1 MKGTPYISHMQVSRF
16 TDLLEKPLE
25 IIQESDLS
33 ALRQIVETYPYFQA
47 ARGMELIGLKN
58 ANSFKYNAALK
69 KHAAYTS
76 DRSWLFEII
85 TQEAFNSQ
93 TKVKKAPQTSL
104 SKETDLAKQGA
115 EPSEIPTIT
124 QKYTE
129 EDYTEQTSDKKND
142 SQQVKE
148 ANFSSLELGKP
159 LEFNKNDRY
168 SFEEWLQLSAK
179 NSVEN
184 KTETSIVKTSDTPK
198 KAAKMAQINAFIAT
212 NPKMST
218 PLTNPEEITIKDAQ
232 KINKEALMTET
243 LARVYLEQKKYKKAL
258 QAYKILSLKYPEK
271 NSFFASQIKVVQKL
285 IKENL

>member
-1 MKGTPYISHMQVSRF
+1 MQVSRF

-85 TQEAFNSQ
+85 TQEAFNSS

>member
-1 MKGTPYISHMQVSRF
+1 MQVSRF

-148 ANFSSLELGKP
+148 ADFSSLELGKP

>member
-1 MKGTPYISHMQVSRF
+1 MQVSRF

-104 SKETDLAKQGA
+104 SKETDLAKHGA

-184 KTETSIVKTSDTPK
+184 KTETGIVKTSDTPK

>member
-1 MKGTPYISHMQVSRF
+1 MQVSRF

-184 KTETSIVKTSDTPK
+184 NTETSILKTSDTPK

-285 IKENL
+285 IKENK

>member
-1 MKGTPYISHMQVSRF
+1 MQVSRF
-16 TDLLEKPLE
+16 TALLENPLD
-25 IIQESDLS
+25 ISQDADIA
-33 ALRQIVETYPYFQA
+33 ALKQIVETYPYFQA

-58 ANSFKYNAALK
+58 SNSFKYNAALK

-85 TQEAFNSQ
+85 TQEAFNKSKN
-93 TKVKKAPQTSL
+93 TDDSIETPSTDETVNSSL
-104 SKETDLAKQGA
+104 ELTDIDTGA
-115 EPSEIPTIT
+115 QRDTEA
-124 QKYTE
+124 QYT
-129 EDYTEQTSDKKND
+129 DQTSD
-142 SQQVKE
+142 E
-148 ANFSSLELGKP
+148 AHKVSEAQETSMSSLELGKP

-168 SFEEWLQLSAK
+168 SFEEWLQLSTKKSLDTKSKKEETNTSEK
-179 NSVEN
+179 N
-184 KTETSIVKTSDTPK
+184 K

-212 NPKMST
+212 NPKISPPLPST
-218 PLTNPEEITIKDAQ
+218 EKITIKDAE

-285 IKENL
+285 IKENK

>member
-1 MKGTPYISHMQVSRF
+1 MQVSRF

-198 KAAKMAQINAFIAT
+198 KVAKMAQINAFIAT

>member
-1 MKGTPYISHMQVSRF
+1 MQVSRF
-16 TDLLEKPLE
+16 TALLENPLD
-25 IIQESDLS
+25 ISQDADIA
-33 ALRQIVETYPYFQA
+33 ALKQIVETYPYFQA

-58 ANSFKYNAALK
+58 SNSFKYNAALK

-85 TQEAFNSQ
+85 TQEAFNKLKNTDDSIETPSTDKIENTAVKALEAVAL
-93 TKVKKAPQTSL
+93 TKITPATQR
-104 SKETDLAKQGA
+104 DA
-115 EPSEIPTIT
+115 EA
-124 QKYTE
+124 Q
-129 EDYTEQTSDKKND
+129 YTEQTFNEEHNVS
-142 SQQVKE
+142 E
-148 ANFSSLELGKP
+148 AQEPSLSSLELGKP

-168 SFEEWLQLSAK
+168 SFEEWLQLSTKKSIDKKTKKEETNTSEK
-179 NSVEN
+179 N
-184 KTETSIVKTSDTPK
+184 K

-212 NPKMST
+212 NPKISPPLSST
-218 PLTNPEEITIKDAQ
+218 EKITIKDAE

-285 IKENL
+285 IKENI

>member
-1 MKGTPYISHMQVSRF
+1 MQVSRF

-33 ALRQIVETYPYFQA
+33 AVRQIVETYPDFQA
-47 ARGMELIGLKN
+47 ARRMELIGLKN

-243 LARVYLEQKKYKKAL
+243 LARVYLEQKKYKKYCQFL
-258 QAYKILSLKYPEK
+258 L
-271 NSFFASQIKVVQKL
+271 L
-285 IKENL
+285 IVRIP

>member
-1 MKGTPYISHMQVSRF
+1 MQVSRF
-16 TDLLEKPLE
+16 TALLENPLD
-25 IIQESDLS
+25 ISHDADIA
-33 ALRQIVETYPYFQA
+33 ALKQIVDTYPYFQA

-58 ANSFKYNAALK
+58 SNSFKYNAALK

-85 TQEAFNSQ
+85 TQEAFNKSKNTDQ
-93 TKVKKAPQTSL
+93 SIETPSTDETVNTAVEALEAVALTEITTATQRDAEAQYTDQTSNEEHKV
-104 SKETDLAKQGA
+104 SEAQ
-115 EPSEIPTIT
+115 EPSL
-124 QKYTE
+124 
-129 EDYTEQTSDKKND
+129 
-142 SQQVKE
+142 
-148 ANFSSLELGKP
+148 SSLELGKP

-168 SFEEWLQLSAK
+168 SFEEWLQLSTKKSLDTKSKKKETNTSEK
-179 NSVEN
+179 N
-184 KTETSIVKTSDTPK
+184 K

-212 NPKMST
+212 NPKISPPLPST
-218 PLTNPEEITIKDAQ
+218 EKITIKDAE

-285 IKENL
+285 IKENK

>member
-1 MKGTPYISHMQVSRF
+1 MQVSRF
-16 TDLLEKPLE
+16 TALLENPLD
-25 IIQESDLS
+25 IIQDADIA
-33 ALRQIVETYPYFQA
+33 ALKQIVETYPYFQA

-58 ANSFKYNAALK
+58 SNSFKYNAALK

-85 TQEAFNSQ
+85 TQEAFNKSKNTDDAIETPSTDKIENTAIEAVALTEITPATQ
-93 TKVKKAPQTSL
+93 RDAEAQYTKQTSNEEHNV
-104 SKETDLAKQGA
+104 SEAQ
-115 EPSEIPTIT
+115 EPSL
-124 QKYTE
+124 
-129 EDYTEQTSDKKND
+129 
-142 SQQVKE
+142 
-148 ANFSSLELGKP
+148 SSLELGKP

-168 SFEEWLQLSAK
+168 SFEEWLQLSTKKSIDKKTKKEETNTSEK
-179 NSVEN
+179 N
-184 KTETSIVKTSDTPK
+184 K

-212 NPKMST
+212 NPKISPPLSST
-218 PLTNPEEITIKDAQ
+218 EKITIKDAE

>member
-1 MKGTPYISHMQVSRF
+1 MQVSRF

-168 SFEEWLQLSAK
+168 SFEEWLQLSTK

-184 KTETSIVKTSDTPK
+184 KTETSIVKTSVTPK

>member
-1 MKGTPYISHMQVSRF
+1 MQVSRF

-85 TQEAFNSQ
+85 TQEAFNSS

-285 IKENL
+285 IKENI

>member
-1 MKGTPYISHMQVSRF
+1 MQVSRF
-16 TDLLEKPLE
+16 TALLENPLD
-25 IIQESDLS
+25 IIQDADIA
-33 ALRQIVETYPYFQA
+33 ALKQIVETYPYFQA

-58 ANSFKYNAALK
+58 SNSFKYNAALK

-85 TQEAFNSQ
+85 TQEGFNKSNKTDNAIETPSNDQ
-93 TKVKKAPQTSL
+93 TENTAVAL
-104 SKETDLAKQGA
+104 N
-115 EPSEIPTIT
+115 EITTAT
-124 QKYTE
+124 QRDTE
-129 EDYTEQTSDKKND
+129 AQYTEQTSDEEHKV
-142 SQQVKE
+142 SE
-148 ANFSSLELGKP
+148 AQETSLSSLELGKP

-168 SFEEWLQLSAK
+168 SFEEWLQLSTKKSIDKKTKKEETNTSEK
-179 NSVEN
+179 N
-184 KTETSIVKTSDTPK
+184 K

-212 NPKMST
+212 NPKISPPLPST
-218 PLTNPEEITIKDAQ
+218 EKITIKDAE

-285 IKENL
+285 IKENK

>member
-1 MKGTPYISHMQVSRF
+1 MQVSRF
-16 TDLLEKPLE
+16 TALLENPLD
-25 IIQESDLS
+25 ISQDADIA
-33 ALRQIVETYPYFQA
+33 ALKQIVKTYPYFQA

-58 ANSFKYNAALK
+58 SNSFKYNAALK

-85 TQEAFNSQ
+85 TQEAFN
-93 TKVKKAPQTSL
+93 K
-104 SKETDLAKQGA
+104 SKNTDDAIETPSTDKIENTAA
-115 EPSEIPTIT
+115 EAVALTEITTAT
-124 QKYTE
+124 QRDAE
-129 EDYTEQTSDKKND
+129 AQYTEQTSNEEHKV
-142 SQQVKE
+142 SE
-148 ANFSSLELGKP
+148 AQEPSLSSLELGKP

-168 SFEEWLQLSAK
+168 SFEEWLQLSTKKSIDKKTKKEETNTSEK
-179 NSVEN
+179 N
-184 KTETSIVKTSDTPK
+184 K

-212 NPKMST
+212 NPKISPPLPST
-218 PLTNPEEITIKDAQ
+218 EKITIKDAE

-285 IKENL
+285 IKENK

>member
-1 MKGTPYISHMQVSRF
+1 MQVSRF

-129 EDYTEQTSDKKND
+129 EYYTEQTSDKKND

>member
-1 MKGTPYISHMQVSRF
+1 MQVSRF

-85 TQEAFNSQ
+85 TQEAFNSS
-93 TKVKKAPQTSL
+93 TKVKEAPQTSL
-104 SKETDLAKQGA
+104 SNETDQAKQGT
-115 EPSEIPTIT
+115 EPSEITTIT
-124 QKYTE
+124 QKDTE
-129 EDYTEQTSDKKND
+129 EDYTKQTSDKKNN
-142 SQQVKE
+142 SQQAKE
-148 ANFSSLELGKP
+148 ASFSSIELGKP

-184 KTETSIVKTSDTPK
+184 KTETSIVKTSVTPK

>member
-1 MKGTPYISHMQVSRF
+1 MQVSRF

-85 TQEAFNSQ
+85 TQEAFNTQ

-104 SKETDLAKQGA
+104 SNETDLAKQGA

>member
-1 MKGTPYISHMQVSRF
+1 MQVSRF

-124 QKYTE
+124 KKYTE

>member
-1 MKGTPYISHMQVSRF
+1 MQVSRF

-93 TKVKKAPQTSL
+93 TKVKEAPQTSL
-104 SKETDLAKQGA
+104 SNETDLAIQGA
-115 EPSEIPTIT
+115 EPSEITAII

-129 EDYTEQTSDKKND
+129 EDYTEQISDKKND

-179 NSVEN
+179 NSVGN
-184 KTETSIVKTSDTPK
+184 KTETSIVKTSVTPK
-198 KAAKMAQINAFIAT
+198 KVAKMAQINAFIAA

>member
-1 MKGTPYISHMQVSRF
+1 MQVSRF

-184 KTETSIVKTSDTPK
+184 KIKTSIVKTSDTPK

>member
-1 MKGTPYISHMQVSRF
+1 MQVSRF
-16 TDLLEKPLE
+16 TALLENPLD
-25 IIQESDLS
+25 ISQDADIA
-33 ALRQIVETYPYFQA
+33 ALKQIVETYPYFQA

-58 ANSFKYNAALK
+58 SNSFKHNAALK

-85 TQEAFNSQ
+85 TQEAFNKSKNTDQ
-93 TKVKKAPQTSL
+93 SIETSSTDETVNS
-104 SKETDLAKQGA
+104 SKELTDIDTSAQRDTEA
-115 EPSEIPTIT
+115 
-124 QKYTE
+124 QYT
-129 EDYTEQTSDKKND
+129 DQTSD
-142 SQQVKE
+142 E
-148 ANFSSLELGKP
+148 AHKVSEAQETSMSSLELGKP

-168 SFEEWLQLSAK
+168 SFEEWLQLSTKKSLDTKSKKEETNTSEK
-179 NSVEN
+179 N
-184 KTETSIVKTSDTPK
+184 K

-212 NPKMST
+212 NPKISPPLPST
-218 PLTNPEEITIKDAQ
+218 EKITIKDAE

-285 IKENL
+285 IKENK

>member
-1 MKGTPYISHMQVSRF
+1 MQVSRF

-129 EDYTEQTSDKKND
+129 EDYTEQTSDKIND

>member
-1 MKGTPYISHMQVSRF
+1 MQVSRF

-93 TKVKKAPQTSL
+93 TKVKEAPQSSL
-104 SKETDLAKQGA
+104 TYETDLARQGTKS
-115 EPSEIPTIT
+115 SEITTIT
-124 QKYTE
+124 QKDTE
-129 EDYTEQTSDKKND
+129 EDYTEQTSDNKND
-142 SQQVKE
+142 SQQAKE
-148 ANFSSLELGKP
+148 ASFSSLELGKP

-184 KTETSIVKTSDTPK
+184 KTETGIIKTSDTPK

>member
-1 MKGTPYISHMQVSRF
+1 MQVSRF

-218 PLTNPEEITIKDAQ
+218 PLTNPEEITIKYAQ

>member
-1 MKGTPYISHMQVSRF
+1 MQVSRF

-198 KAAKMAQINAFIAT
+198 KAAKMAQINAFIAK

>member
-1 MKGTPYISHMQVSRF
+1 MQVSRF

-148 ANFSSLELGKP
+148 ANFSSIELGKP

-184 KTETSIVKTSDTPK
+184 KTETSIVKTSVTPK

>member
-1 MKGTPYISHMQVSRF
+1 MQVSRF

-271 NSFFASQIKVVQKL
+271 NSLFANQIKLINKL
-285 IKENL
+285 KEK

>member
-1 MKGTPYISHMQVSRF
+1 MQVSRF

-58 ANSFKYNAALK
+58 TNSFKYNAALK
-69 KHAAYTS
+69 KHAAFTS

-93 TKVKKAPQTSL
+93 TKVKEAPQASL
-104 SKETDLAKQGA
+104 SNETDLAKQGT
-115 EPSEIPTIT
+115 EPSEITAIT
-124 QKYTE
+124 QKDTE

-168 SFEEWLQLSAK
+168 SFEEWLQLSTK

>member
-1 MKGTPYISHMQVSRF
+1 MQVSRF

-142 SQQVKE
+142 SQQAKE
-148 ANFSSLELGKP
+148 ASFSSIELGKP

-184 KTETSIVKTSDTPK
+184 KTETSIVKTSVTPK

>member
-1 MKGTPYISHMQVSRF
+1 MQVSRF

-271 NSFFASQIKVVQKL
+271 NSFFADQIKVVQKL

>member
-1 MKGTPYISHMQVSRF
+1 MQVSRF

-285 IKENL
+285 IKENK

>member
-1 MKGTPYISHMQVSRF
+1 MQVSRF

-271 NSFFASQIKVVQKL
+271 NSFFANQIKEIKRLQKL
-285 IKENL
+285 KD

>member
-1 MKGTPYISHMQVSRF
+1 MQVSRF

-124 QKYTE
+124 QKYAE

>member
-1 MKGTPYISHMQVSRF
+1 MQVSRF

-104 SKETDLAKQGA
+104 SKETDLTKQGA